1 MNEREFVEFIIRKT
15 GIKKGNLIRK
25 DIILHSTLREL
36 YSNEYFSSNYLFKGG
51 TCLIK
56 CYLDYYRFSVD
67 LDFTSREPQTWIELS
82 RRNREKELKA
92 EAIKLAELIEGI
104 ASKRDL
110 EFKADLRDRNYVE
123 FGGGSR
129 MITFKLYYPE
139 GIMREMI
146 KIQVNLV
153 ETLLFEPKNV
163 SAKSL
168 LSGVQLS
175 DEEKAYF
182 SEFLGDYSDVPVSA
196 YDLREIL
203 TEKVR
208 AFLTRKKVKF
218 RDIYDLYYLEKE
230 AGLSIG
236 EYTGEI
242 AQKLLFA
249 LKFER
254 YSINFQKVMESISFL
269 ETTAAEEELF
279 LLNVPFNVEDFK
291 KFLESLSKQI
301 NAIGSKICEIKSV
314 EN

>member
-1 MNEREFVEFIIRKT
+1 M
-15 GIKKGNLIRK
+15 
-25 DIILHSTLREL
+25 REL
-36 YSNEYFSSNYLFKGG
+36 YSNDHFSDNYLFKGG

-56 CYLDYYRFSVD
+56 CYLGYYRFSVD
-67 LDFTSREPQTWIELS
+67 LDFTSRNPQMWLELS
-82 RRNREKELKA
+82 RRNRERELKA

-104 ASKRDL
+104 ANKRSL

-139 GIMREMI
+139 EVMREMI
-146 KIQVNLV
+146 KIQVNFV
-153 ETLLFEPKNV
+153 ETLLFEPKKV

-168 LSGVQLS
+168 LSEVKLN
-175 DEEKAYF
+175 DEEKVYF
-182 SEFLGDYSDVPVSA
+182 FEFLEDYSDVVVSA

-208 AFLTRKKVKF
+208 ALLTRKNLKF

-230 AGLSIG
+230 AGLRV
-236 EYTGEI
+236 EDYTEEI

-254 YSINFQKVMESISFL
+254 YSINFQKTIDSLSFL
-269 ETTAAEEELF
+269 DTTSAKDELF
-279 LLNVPFNVEDFK
+279 LLNASFNVEDFK
-291 KFLESLSKQI
+291 KFLERLRDHI
-301 NAIGSKICEIKSV
+301 LNNLGKIRNV
-314 EN
+314 EPTTA

>member
-1 MNEREFVEFIIRKT
+1 M
-15 GIKKGNLIRK
+15 
-25 DIILHSTLREL
+25 
-36 YSNEYFSSNYLFKGG
+36 YSNEYLSTNYLFKGG

-56 CYLDYYRFSVD
+56 CYPGYYRFSVD
-67 LDFTSREPQTWIELS
+67 LDFTSRDPQAWIELS
-82 RRNREKELKA
+82 RRSRERELKA
-92 EAIKLAELIEGI
+92 EAVKLARLIEDI
-104 ASKRDL
+104 ASKKGL

-139 GIMREMI
+139 GLMREMI

-153 ETLLFEPKNV
+153 ERLLFEPKNV

-175 DEEKAYF
+175 DEERVYF
-182 SEFLGDYSDVPVSA
+182 SEFLESYSDVPVSA

-208 AFLTRKKVKF
+208 ALLTRKKVKF

-236 EYTGEI
+236 NYSEEI
-242 AQKLLFA
+242 IQKLLFA

-254 YSINFQKVMESISFL
+254 YSINFQKIIQSISFL
-269 ETTAAEEELF
+269 EGTATEEELF
-279 LLNVPFNVEDFK
+279 LLNVPFNAEDFK
-291 KFLESLSKQI
+291 KFLEKLSNRI
-301 NAIGSKICEIKSV
+301 NAIKSEISEK
-314 EN
+314 